1 MTCVVES
8 RNIIKIHDNQ
18 FGSSTIICAGSIHA
32 LKTTSQAGKKLKQN
46 MFEGIEQQ
54 RHIVL

>member
-1 MTCVVES
+1 MVES